1 LALVRSPTRVLST
14 RFILSDI
21 VESQVADENGYSIFE
36 PTVALEING
45 KNVFQ
50 SLGIEGARIT
60 VVMHF
65 RKAAIKETGR
75 MIDDLAE
82 SKKGEYNYPLL
93 GTGFGFRLERNDHT
107 LKVFVIVDRT
117 GPTQGVSW
125 PQRNYV
131 GTIAVDEWV
140 QAVVSLST
148 DLNRIFGRLNPEIL
162 NDPLVQRQEAAIS
175 QLGEWLRIRKPT

>member
-1 LALVRSPTRVLST
+1 MST

-36 PTVALEING
+36 PTIALEING

-65 RKAAIKETGR
+65 REAAVRKTRR
-75 MIDDLAE
+75 MIGDLSE

-93 GTGFGFRLERNDHT
+93 GTGFGFRLERNNHT
-107 LKVFVIVDRT
+107 LKVFVKVDRT
-117 GPTQGVSW
+117 GPTQGVSG
-125 PQRNYV
+125 PQSIYV
-131 GTIAVDEWV
+131 GTIAVDKWV
-140 QAVVSLST
+140 EAVVSLST
-148 DLNRIFGRLNPEIL
+148 ELNGIFRRLNPEIL
-162 NDPLVQRQEAAIS
+162 SDPLVQRQEAKIS
-175 QLGEWLRIRKPT
+175 HLVEWLRIRKPT